1 MITVR
6 LLSLVLPRGWY
17 VSFMPQTPVEDALV
31 TVYHEGPAIAIV
43 AAPGWTE
50 ADWDKAVPRDLQ
62 EQYVGAW
69 DYREIDGHEV
79 WIINTRTLDRP

>member
-1 MITVR
+1 MPTVQI
-6 LLSLVLPRGWY
+6 LSRVLPRRWY
-17 VSFMPQTPVEDALV
+17 VSFMPQPTVQDALV
-31 TVYHEGPAIAIV
+31 TVHRDGPAIAIV

>member
-1 MITVR
+1 MTPVR
-6 LLSLVLPRGWY
+6 LLPRDLSDSCY
-17 VSFMPQTPVEDALV
+17 VAYMPQHTTQDALV
-31 TVYHEGPAIAIV
+31 TVHRAGPAIAIV